1 MEKINKNKLLKK
13 TALIRRYTHAYT
25 DTGTYTL
32 VNSPQAKEE
41 ISHQDASKRR
51 KKTHWNQKEMLLSPL
66 CFVVTILCSL
76 LTKSNIIWASQ
87 KKKCLQLSSSV
98 SHSKHRKKKKKKEM
112 DLELRHNQF
121 INGTLT

>member
-51 KKTHWNQKEMLLSPL
+51 KKNTLEPKRDASFSTML
-66 CFVVTILCSL
+66 CG
-76 LTKSNIIWASQ
+76 NH
-87 KKKCLQLSSSV
+87 SV
-98 SHSKHRKKKKKKEM
+98 LPAYKV
-112 DLELRHNQF
+112 
-121 INGTLT
+121 